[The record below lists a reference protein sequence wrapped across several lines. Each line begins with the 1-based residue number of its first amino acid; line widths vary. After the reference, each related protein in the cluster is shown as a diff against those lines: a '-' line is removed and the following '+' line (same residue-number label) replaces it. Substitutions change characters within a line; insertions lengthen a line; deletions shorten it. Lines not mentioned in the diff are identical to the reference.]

1 MLVADCKFATD
12 DSAQRRQFLSSKP
25 FSKQVQINMKNILI
39 AGASKGIG
47 LSLAK
52 MIAPESS
59 VFAVSRT
66 MSPELEALSVRHFS
80 GDVVQDPLDVLESL
94 PEVLHGLVYCP
105 GSITLKTI
113 NRLNEDD
120 FLSDFRQ
127 NVLGAV
133 RLLQYC
139 LPRLKR
145 ANGASVVLFST
156 VAVKT
161 GMAFHASIA
170 AAKGGVE
177 GLGKSLAAELAPQQ
191 IRVNVIAPS
200 LTQTPLAQGLLN
212 NPEKIEAAAK
222 RHPLQRIGQAEDAA
236 SLARFLLSDQASWI
250 TGQVI
255 GVDGGLSALR

>member
-1 MLVADCKFATD
+1 
-12 DSAQRRQFLSSKP
+12 
-25 FSKQVQINMKNILI
+25 MKNILI

-47 LSLAK
+47 LHLAQ
-52 MIAPESS
+52 MTASAYET
-59 VFAVSRT
+59 FTLSRT
-66 MSPELEALSVRHFS
+66 MTPELEILNTHHIQL
-80 GDVVQDPLDVLESL
+80 DVTTDPLNGLDTL
-94 PEVLHGLVYCP
+94 PDTLHGLVYCP

-113 NRLNEDD
+113 NRLSEED
-120 FLSDFRQ
+120 FLNDFRQ

-133 RLLQYC
+133 RLIQYC

-161 GMAFHASIA
+161 GMAFHSSIA
-170 AAKGGVE
+170 TAKAGVE

-200 LTQTPLAQGLLN
+200 LTQTPLAQALLST
-212 NPEKIEAAAK
+212 PEKIEASAK
-222 RHPLQRIGQAEDAA
+222 RHPLNRVGQPEDMAA
-236 SLARFLLSDQASWI
+236 LAHFLLSDQAGWI

>member
-1 MLVADCKFATD
+1 
-12 DSAQRRQFLSSKP
+12 
-25 FSKQVQINMKNILI
+25 MKNILI

-47 LSLAK
+47 LSLAQ
-52 MIAPESS
+52 MTADAFQSYTL
-59 VFAVSRT
+59 SRSMT
-66 MSPELEALSVRHFS
+66 PELEVLNTRHFQL
-80 GDVVQDPLDVLESL
+80 DVTTDPLSALDAL

-113 NRLNEDD
+113 NRLSEDD

-133 RLLQYC
+133 RLIQHC

-161 GMAFHASIA
+161 GMAFHSSIA
-170 AAKGGVE
+170 TAKAGVE
-177 GLGKSLAAELAPQQ
+177 GLGKSLAAELAPQH

-200 LTQTPLAQGLLN
+200 LTQTSLAQALLN
-212 NPEKIEAAAK
+212 TPEKIEASAK
-222 RHPLQRIGQAEDAA
+222 RHPINRIGQAEDMAA
-236 SLARFLLSDQASWI
+236 LANFLLSDQAGWI

-255 GVDGGLSALR
+255 GVDGGLSGLR